1 MAEQLAMTMK
11 VGDTVFRTVVFH
23 GETDERGDF
32 YVTMTEEGHF
42 SDESVSAKLDA
53 AALTRLIDM
62 LVKLRSSAWRDN
74 ATTKAGDE

>member
-1 MAEQLAMTMK
+1 MAEQLATTLK
-11 VGDTVFRTVVFH
+11 VGDTVFRTVFH

-42 SDESVSAKLDA
+42 LDESVSARLDA

-62 LVKLRSSAWRDN
+62 LVKLRSSAWRGN
-74 ATTKAGDE
+74 ATTKAGGE